1 VTKDDLRELM
11 PQLEAY
17 HSRFHSFFCRS
28 EGRKWGMKYLQGLM
42 MPIDRKNVENIAE
55 EVGAQPRKLQE
66 FLSDSPWNDEGCIEE
81 HQRFVGEL
89 FGAPN
94 GVVIFDDT
102 GFPKKGDKSAGVGR
116 QYSGTMGKTDNC
128 QVGVFMSYASVHGH
142 TLSDRRLYILS
153 HWFEETALEKRKRSG
168 IPQDI
173 RFKTKIELAME
184 MLDRAN
190 ERGHLLFQWVSGD
203 CAYGDAHEFRKHVAG
218 MGKWY
223 CFEVYYNTNVWT
235 DDPAWK
241 VPPVM
246 KSRRGR
252 KPKHPKPT
260 EGSPPAVTASSLVS
274 SIPDNQWQRVC
285 LREGNK
291 GPREFEFAR
300 LRVFEKWNGKPGP
313 ASWLMIRR
321 SLQTG
326 DREVK
331 FYLSNAPET
340 VSISEMAWAG
350 CQRWSIEVDFK
361 LAKGEVGLD
370 HYELTKYRG
379 WYHHITLSILA
390 LAFLKAVQRQWGKK
404 MYNGYCS

>member
-1 VTKDDLRELM
+1 MRENDLQELM
-11 PQLEAY
+11 PQLMAY
-17 HSRFHSFFCRS
+17 HTRFHGFFCRS
-28 EGRKWGMKYLQGLM
+28 EGRKWSMKYLQGLM
-42 MPIDRKNVENIAE
+42 MPIERKNVENIAE
-55 EVGAQPRKLQE
+55 EVAAPPRKLQE

-89 FGAPN
+89 FGSPN

-142 TLSDRRLYILS
+142 TLADRRLYILS
-153 HWFEETALEKRKRSG
+153 QWFEETAFGRRKRSG
-168 IPQDI
+168 IPPDV
-173 RFKTKIELAME
+173 RFKTKLELAME

-203 CAYGDAHEFRKHVAG
+203 CAYGDAHEFRKHIAG

-223 CFEVYYNTNVWT
+223 CFEVSSDTHVWT
-235 DDPAWK
+235 DEPAWK
-241 VPPVM
+241 VPPVI
-246 KSRRGR
+246 KNRRGR

-260 EGSPPAVTASSLVS
+260 DGSPPAVTASSLVS
-274 SIPDNQWQRVC
+274 SLAGNQWQRIC
-285 LREGNK
+285 LREGDK

-313 ASWLMIRR
+313 ASWLMIRK

-326 DREVK
+326 DSELK

-370 HYELTKYRG
+370 QYELTKYRG
-379 WYHHITLSILA
+379 WYHHITLCMLA
-390 LAFLKAVQRQWGKK
+390 LAFLKAVQLQWGKK
-404 MYNGYCS
+404 MCVGYRS

>member
-1 VTKDDLRELM
+1 MTEDDLRELM
-11 PQLEAY
+11 PQLAAY
-17 HSRFHSFFCRS
+17 HGRFYGFFCRS
-28 EGRKWGMKYLQGLM
+28 EGRKWSMKYLQGLM
-42 MPIDRKNVENIAE
+42 MPIERKNVENIAE
-55 EVGAQPRKLQE
+55 EVDAPPRKLQE
-66 FLSDSPWNDEGCIEE
+66 FLSDSPWDAEGCIEE
-81 HQRFVGEL
+81 HQRFVGEM

-94 GVVIFDDT
+94 GAMVFDDT

-142 TLSDRRLYILS
+142 TLVDRRLYILS
-153 HWFEETALEKRKRSG
+153 QWFEEAAAGRRKRAG
-168 IPQDI
+168 IPQDV
-173 RFKTKIELAME
+173 RFKTKIELAMD
-184 MLDRAN
+184 MLDKAK

-203 CAYGDAHEFRKHVAG
+203 CAYGDAHEFRKYVTE

-223 CFEVYYNTNVWT
+223 CFEVSCGTHVWA
-235 DDPAWK
+235 DAPDWK

-246 KSRRGR
+246 EKKRGR
-252 KPKHPKPT
+252 KPKLPKPT
-260 EGSPPAVTASSLVS
+260 EESPSAVIAASLIP
-274 SIPDNQWQRVC
+274 SIADHQWQRIF
-285 LREGNK
+285 LREGDK

-321 SLQTG
+321 SLG
-326 DREVK
+326 EEEREIK

-340 VSISEMAWAG
+340 ISLAEMAWAG
-350 CQRWSIEVDFK
+350 HQRWSIEVDFS

-379 WYHHITLSILA
+379 WYHHITLSMLA
-390 LAFLKAVQRQWGKK
+390 LTFLKSVQRQWGKK
-404 MYNGYCS
+404 MCLGYSS

>member
-1 VTKDDLRELM
+1 MRENDLQELM
-11 PQLEAY
+11 PQLMAY
-17 HSRFHSFFCRS
+17 HTRFHGFFCRS
-28 EGRKWGMKYLQGLM
+28 EGRKWSMKYLQGLM
-42 MPIDRKNVENIAE
+42 MPIERKNVENIAE
-55 EVGAQPRKLQE
+55 EVAAPPRKLQE

-89 FGAPN
+89 FGSPN

-142 TLSDRRLYILS
+142 TLADRRLYILS
-153 HWFEETALEKRKRSG
+153 QWFEETASGKRKRSG
-168 IPQDI
+168 IPQDL

-184 MLDRAN
+184 MLDRAK

-203 CAYGDAHEFRKHVAG
+203 CAYGDAHEFRKHIAG

-223 CFEVYYNTNVWT
+223 CFEVSSDTHVWT

-241 VPPVM
+241 VPPII
-246 KSRRGR
+246 KNRRGR

-260 EGSPPAVTASSLVS
+260 DGSPPAVTVSSLLS
-274 SIPDNQWQRVC
+274 SCADNQWQRIC
-285 LREGNK
+285 LREGDK
-291 GPREFEFAR
+291 GPREFAFAR

-321 SLQTG
+321 SLKPG
-326 DREVK
+326 DSEVK

-340 VSISEMAWAG
+340 ISIAEMAWAG

-370 HYELTKYRG
+370 QYELTKYRG
-379 WYHHITLSILA
+379 WYHHITLSMLA
-390 LAFLKAVQRQWGKK
+390 LSFLKAVQLQWGKK
-404 MYNGYCS
+404 ICVGYCS